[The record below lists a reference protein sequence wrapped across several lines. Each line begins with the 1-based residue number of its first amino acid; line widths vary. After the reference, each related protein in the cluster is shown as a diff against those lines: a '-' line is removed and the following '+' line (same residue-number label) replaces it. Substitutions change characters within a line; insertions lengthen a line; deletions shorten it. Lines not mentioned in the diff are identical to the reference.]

1 MEQKIVLLSAEAVT
15 GTNDV
20 LLQLSDDA
28 AVLVNLLPTVMKNS
42 TFTYLICF
50 TEFYS
55 DRDEVSS
62 SIPDLMV

>member
-1 MEQKIVLLSAEAVT
+1 MEQKIVMLSTEAVT

-42 TFTYLICF
+42 TFTDLICF

-62 SIPDLMV
+62 SVPDLMI